1 MYESRPRRK
10 EGEPIESLVGEA
22 IELTA
27 SREGVPAGAVEDGPG
42 ERTRAGRNAGSVAGS
57 SAGDEQA
64 GGGLLRGLRLPWD
77 SWDRERLSGA
87 LLAAVA
93 VAALEALV
101 LVTILVAAL

>member
-1 MYESRPRRK
+1 MYESSPRRR

-27 SREGVPAGAVEDGPG
+27 SREGVPAGAAEDGPG
-42 ERTRAGRNAGSVAGS
+42 ERAGAGRSAESVAGNFA
-57 SAGDEQA
+57 AGERA
-64 GGGLLRGLRLPWD
+64 GEGLLGGLRLPWD

-93 VAALEALV
+93 VAALEAVALLTV
-101 LVTILVAAL
+101 LAAAL